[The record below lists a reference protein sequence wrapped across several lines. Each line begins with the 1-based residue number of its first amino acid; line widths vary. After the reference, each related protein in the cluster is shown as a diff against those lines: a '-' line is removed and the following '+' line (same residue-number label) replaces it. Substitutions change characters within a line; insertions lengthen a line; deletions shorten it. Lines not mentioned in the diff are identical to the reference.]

1 MNSAMTTPIP
11 ETTDVLIVG
20 AGMAGSHLALELAQA
35 GRRVTI
41 LEAGPRK
48 PRMDWMSVFT
58 NNPVK
63 GPQAPYPSND
73 WAPFPQDN
81 GYGSFYD
88 QAGPMEFVGAYLRIY
103 GGSTWHWTGF
113 ADRLRPAD
121 FRMKSTYGVALD
133 WPVSYDDL
141 RPHYLKAEKIWGV
154 AGSMEQTWGAPRD
167 EPYPMPPIP
176 ASYMDSRVDI
186 ALREMGLHSG
196 VFSHARN
203 SVPFDGRPPCCG
215 NNTCVPICPI
225 GAKLDGSVI
234 ADKAEA
240 AGAEIITE
248 AVVTMIHIGDDGQ
261 VSGMEVTRPDGSKS
275 TITANTYAL
284 CCHAIENPRLLLMSG
299 QENAPNG
306 VANGSDA
313 VGRYLITQANQDTKG
328 VTRDPVFPYRG
339 PQQTSGLLELRDGD
353 FRSSHAAIGTSFM
366 NSGHSGN
373 SDGTNVAK
381 QLIDQ
386 GYKGQALAEELN
398 RIVSRH
404 LRLNSSGEILPD
416 PDNRLTLSDERDSA
430 GLPKSRIHYSIDD
443 YTRAGMAISQKMN
456 TEVLERLGSTGIT
469 SNEVYLS
476 NAIIGGTARMGE
488 DPKTSVVNAHQQSH
502 QHSNLYIMG
511 SSAHVTMPINAPTLT
526 IAALAMRTAE
536 HILG

>member
-1 MNSAMTTPIP
+1 MTSPVP
-11 ETTDVLIVG
+11 DQTDVLIVG
-20 AGMAGSHLALELAQA
+20 AGMAGSHLALELARA
-35 GRRVTI
+35 GRQVTV

-48 PRMDWMSVFT
+48 PRQDWMSVFT

-63 GPQAPYPSND
+63 GPQAPYPSNP
-73 WAPFPQDN
+73 WAPHPEDN
-81 GYGSFYD
+81 GYGTFYD
-88 QAGPMEFVGAYLRIY
+88 QAGPVEFVGAYLRIY

-121 FRMKSTYGVALD
+121 FRMKSEYGVAED
-133 WPVSYDDL
+133 WPVSYEDL
-141 RPHYLKAEKIWGV
+141 QPYYARAEKIWGV
-154 AGSMEQTWGAPRD
+154 AGSMDHTWGAPRE

-196 VFSHARN
+196 IFSHARN
-203 SVPFDGRPPCCG
+203 SVQFDGRPPCCG

-240 AGAEIITE
+240 AGAQIITE
-248 AVVTMIHIGDDGQ
+248 AVVVKIHIDAQGR
-261 VSGMEVTRPDGSKS
+261 VSGMDVRRPDGTQS
-275 TITANTYAL
+275 TITAKTYAL
-284 CCHAIENPRLLLMSG
+284 CCHAIENPRLLLMSA
-299 QENAPNG
+299 QENAPKG

-328 VTRDPVFPYRG
+328 VTKDPCFPYRG
-339 PQQTSGLLELRDGD
+339 PQQTSGLVELRDGA

-373 SDGTNVAK
+373 SDGTDVAK
-381 QLIDQ
+381 DLIAK
-386 GYKGQALAEELN
+386 GYMGQALARELN

-416 PDNRLTLSDERDSA
+416 PDNRLTLSDDTDSA
-430 GLPKSRIHYSIDD
+430 GLPKSRIHYNLDD
-443 YTRAGMAISQKMN
+443 YTLAGMAISQKMN
-456 TEVLERLGSTGIT
+456 AEILTRLGSTGIT

-476 NAIIGGTARMGE
+476 NAIIGGTTRMGT
-488 DPKTSVVNAHQQSH
+488 DPNISVVNAHQQTH
-502 QHSNLYIMG
+502 QHPNLYVMG
-511 SSAHVTMPINAPTLT
+511 SSAHVTMPVNAPTLT